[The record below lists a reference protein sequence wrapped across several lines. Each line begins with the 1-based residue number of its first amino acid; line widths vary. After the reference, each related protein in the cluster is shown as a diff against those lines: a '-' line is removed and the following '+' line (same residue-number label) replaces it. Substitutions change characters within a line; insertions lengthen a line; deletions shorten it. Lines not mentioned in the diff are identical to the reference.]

1 MQRRVVITG
10 VGPVTPAGTGT
21 EELWMAIISNRSSA
35 GRITRFD
42 ASRYKTRIACEIRD
56 LPTAPNAPNSSI
68 LDRKLGRLGTLG
80 RSLRYARVAAG
91 LAVSDARLQFDQEDR
106 ERVGVILGGDI
117 GDPAITHQL
126 ATTPSYLLLGAVRS
140 AAGVIAFEHDL
151 RGPCHGVSAAC
162 ASGNVCLDQGINEI
176 LRGRADVM
184 LVGSTD
190 ALIVAPRPF
199 ADFDALGVMSRH
211 NHDPV
216 AACRPFDR
224 DRDGFVLSEGA
235 GVLVLETLEHAQARG
250 ATPYAE
256 ILGVGRYTLAD
267 STFARVSAEGYVGAM
282 QMALRDAGR
291 VARELGDRVYINAHG
306 TATQN
311 NDLEESKAIRD
322 VFGQRADQLLVSS
335 IKPIIG
341 HLQTASSTIELI
353 VCALALRRAIIPA
366 TVNLEHP
373 GPGCDLNYV
382 AGAPVQF
389 RPRFVVKNAS
399 GFCGMYSTVIL
410 RPLD

>member
-1 MQRRVVITG
+1 MKRRVVITG
-10 VGPVTPAGTGT
+10 LGPVTPAGTGT
-21 EELWMAIISNRSSA
+21 EDLWGAVIGNRSSA
-35 GRITRFD
+35 SHITRFD
-42 ASRYKTRIACEIRD
+42 ASLYKTRMACEIRD
-56 LPTAPNAPNSSI
+56 LPATPNARNSSI
-68 LDRKLGRLGTLG
+68 LVRKMGRLGALG
-80 RSLRYARVAAG
+80 RSLRYARIAAG
-91 LAVSDARLQFDQEDR
+91 LAVADARLQFDEEDR
-106 ERVGVILGGDI
+106 TRVGVIIGGDI
-117 GDPAITHQL
+117 GDPDITHHL
-126 ATTPSYLLLGAVRS
+126 ATNPSYLLFGAVRS

-162 ASGNVCLDQGINEI
+162 AAGNVCLDQGINEI

-199 ADFDALGVMSRH
+199 ADFDALGVMSRQ
-211 NHDPV
+211 NDNPA

-235 GVLVLETLEHAQARG
+235 GVLVLETLEHAVARG
-250 ATPYAE
+250 ATLYAE

-267 STFARVSAEGYVGAM
+267 STFARVSAEGYAGAM
-282 QMALRDAGR
+282 QMAFRDAGR
-291 VARELGDRVYINAHG
+291 KAQELGDRVYINAHG

-341 HLQTASSTIELI
+341 HGQTACGTIELI
-353 VCALALRRAIIPA
+353 VCALVLRHAIMPA
-366 TVNLEHP
+366 TANLEHA
-373 GPGCDLNYV
+373 GPGCDLNYIT
-382 AGAPVQF
+382 GAPVQS
-389 RPRFVVKNAS
+389 RPHFVVKNAS

-410 RPLD
+410 RSLE